1 MFDQV
6 ANVFFDEANELLD
19 NLEGYLL
26 TLESEPDN
34 QEVISAVF
42 RAMHTIKGSS
52 GMFGFDEISKFTHKM
67 ENTFDMVRN
76 GIVPVTPQLI
86 NLTLQARDHI
96 RSLLGAEITPELQ
109 NASQFII
116 EELNRCVEPY
126 QNKNEQFSV
135 NPTAPS
141 PQELTAQI
149 GLKTENASQS
159 EEETQQTWRIS
170 FIPSA
175 NIMQNG
181 TRPELLVKELAEMG
195 TATVVTFLDKIPT
208 LSELSPDNCYLY
220 WDIILTTTKSEN
232 DIRDVFIFVDDD
244 STIKI
249 EKIDD
254 TGIHKKLG
262 EILIS
267 RNLLTEEDLTRVID
281 EQKKVGDLLV
291 SKNVVSQQQIDAALA
306 EQQHLNKLNKDKE
319 IAQNLTPATNQSQIG
334 NQTIRVNSQKLDQ
347 LVDLVGEL
355 VTFNARL
362 SSISSEIKN
371 SNLST
376 LIELGENLIFSL
388 RDTSMDM
395 RMLPIGTIFSRFR
408 RLVHD
413 LSNQL
418 GKNIELVTE
427 GAETELDKTVIEK
440 LNDSLVHLIRN
451 SCDHGIENP
460 EKRALLGKNATGTVK
475 LSAKHAGAFVLI
487 TISDDGGGLNRE
499 AILNKAIDKGLIKTT
514 DQLTEQQI
522 HELIFQPGFSTAK
535 EVSAVS
541 GRGVGMDVVKRDID
555 SLGGSISVETTPGKG
570 SSFILKIPLTLAI
583 IEGMMVQIGE
593 NKYVIPVSGVE
604 ECIEFE
610 PKDNSDFLCSH
621 IVARD
626 EYLPCINMRKYFEI
640 DGQPPEEQQ
649 VVIVNDQNSKIG
661 IIVDHII
668 GNHQTVIKPLGKLF
682 KRIEGLSGSTILGDG
697 SVALILDIF
706 KLSDIIRKMDLNTK

>member
-220 WDIILTTTKSEN
+220 
-232 DIRDVFIFVDDD
+232 
-244 STIKI
+244 
-249 EKIDD
+249 
-254 TGIHKKLG
+254 
-262 EILIS
+262 
-267 RNLLTEEDLTRVID
+267 
-281 EQKKVGDLLV
+281 
-291 SKNVVSQQQIDAALA
+291 
-306 EQQHLNKLNKDKE
+306 
-319 IAQNLTPATNQSQIG
+319 
-334 NQTIRVNSQKLDQ
+334 
-347 LVDLVGEL
+347 
-355 VTFNARL
+355 
-362 SSISSEIKN
+362 
-371 SNLST
+371 
-376 LIELGENLIFSL
+376 
-388 RDTSMDM
+388 
-395 RMLPIGTIFSRFR
+395 
-408 RLVHD
+408 
-413 LSNQL
+413 
-418 GKNIELVTE
+418 
-427 GAETELDKTVIEK
+427 
-440 LNDSLVHLIRN
+440 
-451 SCDHGIENP
+451 
-460 EKRALLGKNATGTVK
+460 
-475 LSAKHAGAFVLI
+475 
-487 TISDDGGGLNRE
+487 
-499 AILNKAIDKGLIKTT
+499 
-514 DQLTEQQI
+514 
-522 HELIFQPGFSTAK
+522 
-535 EVSAVS
+535 
-541 GRGVGMDVVKRDID
+541 
-555 SLGGSISVETTPGKG
+555 
-570 SSFILKIPLTLAI
+570 
-583 IEGMMVQIGE
+583 
-593 NKYVIPVSGVE
+593 
-604 ECIEFE
+604 
-610 PKDNSDFLCSH
+610 
-621 IVARD
+621 
-626 EYLPCINMRKYFEI
+626 
-640 DGQPPEEQQ
+640 
-649 VVIVNDQNSKIG
+649 
-661 IIVDHII
+661 
-668 GNHQTVIKPLGKLF
+668 
-682 KRIEGLSGSTILGDG
+682 
-697 SVALILDIF
+697 
-706 KLSDIIRKMDLNTK
+706 

>member
-6 ANVFFDEANELLD
+6 AGVFFDEANELLD

-67 ENTFDMVRN
+67 ENIFDMVRN
-76 GIVPVTPQLI
+76 GLVPVTPQLI

-96 RSLLGAEITPELQ
+96 RTLLGAEITPELQ

-126 QNKNEQFSV
+126 QTNSETESQNS
-135 NPTAPS
+135 PPS
-141 PQELTAQI
+141 PQELTTQI
-149 GLKTENASQS
+149 ALKTETVTQ
-159 EEETQQTWRIS
+159 EEELPQQTWRIS
-170 FIPSA
+170 FIPSEK
-175 NIMQNG
+175 IMQNG
-181 TRPELLVKELAEMG
+181 TRPELLVKELVEMG
-195 TATVVTFLDKIPT
+195 TATVVTFQDKIPV
-208 LSELSPDNCYLY
+208 LSKLNPDNCYLY

-232 DIRDVFIFVDDD
+232 DIRDVFIFVDDE

-249 EKIDD
+249 EKIND

-267 RNLLTEEDLTRVID
+267 RNLVSEEDLTRVIE

-306 EQQHLNKLNKDKE
+306 EQQHLNKLNKEKE
-319 IAQNLTPATNQSQIG
+319 IAQNTLPAQNQSPLA
-334 NQTIRVNSQKLDQ
+334 NQTIRVNSLKLDQ

-362 SSISSEIKN
+362 SSMASEIRN
-371 SNLST
+371 SSLSALT
-376 LIELGENLIFSL
+376 ELGENLIFAL

-413 LSNQL
+413 LSGQL

-440 LNDSLVHLIRN
+440 LNDPLVHLIRN

-460 EKRALLGKNATGTVK
+460 EKRAMLGKNATGTVK

-499 AILNKAIDKGLIKTT
+499 AILNKALEKGIIKNTEQMT
-514 DQLTEQQI
+514 DQQVN
-522 HELIFQPGFSTAK
+522 ELIFQPGFSTAK
-535 EVSAVS
+535 EVSSVS

-555 SLGGSISVETTPGKG
+555 SLGGSISIESTPGKG

-583 IEGMMVQIGE
+583 IDGMMVQIGE

-621 IVARD
+621 IIARD
-626 EYLPCINMRKYFEI
+626 EYLPCINMRKYFELE
-640 DGQPPEEQQ
+640 GAVPEEQQ
-649 VVIVNDQNSKIG
+649 VVVVNDQNSKMG

-697 SVALILDIF
+697 TVALILDIF
-706 KLSDIIRKMDLNTK
+706 RLSDIIRKMDNSSK